1 MISHARTPVVTLRR
15 AGAGDVAV
23 LNKIVLGSESHK
35 GAYAP
40 MLEGYEIT
48 AAQVAR
54 DHFVLAEDGD
64 GALGFYS
71 LIIGPVPELDLMFV
85 VDRAHGRGVGARLFD
100 DMREAA
106 RRFGIGEVL
115 IVSHPPAAGFYA
127 RMGAVKVGMKAAS
140 GRVTWERPM
149 LKLKVG

>member
-1 MISHARTPVVTLRR
+1 MNVALVTLRR

-23 LNKIVLGSESHK
+23 LNAIVHGSASHK

-48 AAQVAR
+48 PAQVAR
-54 DHFVLAEDGD
+54 DHFAVAEDSE

-71 LIIGPVPELDLMFV
+71 LIAGPVPELDLMFV
-85 VDRAHGRGVGARLFD
+85 VDRAHGRGIGAVLFED
-100 DMREAA
+100 LRAVA
-106 RRFGIGEVL
+106 RRLGIDEVL
-115 IVSHPPAAGFYA
+115 IVSHPPAVGFYE
-127 RMGAVKVGMKAAS
+127 RMGAVRVGMKPGV
-140 GRVTWERPM
+140 GRVTWDRPM